1 MWYNFKIMFEL
12 VKIVEHL
19 TCLVNELYSLQYTI
33 KKKCVEVYIILIYGV
48 STGVLRFV
56 QDKTSV

>member
-1 MWYNFKIMFEL
+1 MNYI
-12 VKIVEHL
+12 
-19 TCLVNELYSLQYTI
+19 LYSILL